1 MSTKEIIQKAEEN
14 MKKAIA
20 ACTRELSTVRTG
32 RASPAIVEGIHVD
45 YYGTPTMLKQMAS
58 ISIPDARL
66 IVIQPW
72 DITAL
77 GEIEKAIIA
86 SNLGINP
93 NNDGKMIRLSM
104 PALSKERRE
113 ELAKHVKNMGEDS
126 RVSLRSIRREANEAI
141 KKLEDDKIISEDDK
155 FKAQEIIQKMTDKH
169 IADIEKVLAE
179 KEKEII
185 EF

>member
-1 MSTKEIIQKAEEN
+1 MNVKDIIHQTEDK
-14 MKKAIA
+14 MKKSVEVTI
-20 ACTRELSTVRTG
+20 RDFSTVRTG
-32 RASPAIVEGIHVD
+32 RASSALVEGIRVD

-72 DITAL
+72 DISAL

-104 PALSKERRE
+104 PALSKDRRE
-113 ELAKHVKNMGEDS
+113 ELAKHVKSMGEDS

-141 KKLEDDKIISEDDK
+141 KKLEDDKVISEDDK
-155 FKAQEIIQKMTDKH
+155 FKAQEIIQKLTDKN